1 MSRLPPFIVGL
12 TGGIGSGKTTVCTQ
26 FAELGVE
33 VIDADQISRQV
44 VQPGSP
50 ALQQLRDW
58 FGADV
63 LLPDGSL
70 NRSWLRSLIF
80 KDATARQRVESLLH
94 PLIRHCILEHI
105 HRSQS
110 RWLILAAPLLLE
122 SNAYD
127 FVDRILVVD
136 VDEAMQISRTCSR
149 DQCKEEQ
156 VRRIMALQLS
166 RSERLQRA
174 DDVIHNDDDFGA
186 LRQQVRACFELYQRL
201 ADERHH
207 AISAH

>member
-12 TGGIGSGKTTVCTQ
+12 TGGIGSGKTTVCAQ

-33 VIDADQISRQV
+33 VIDADHISRQV
-44 VQPGSP
+44 VEPGSP

-58 FGADV
+58 FGADS

-70 NRSWLRSLIF
+70 NRSWLRTLIF
-80 KDATARQRVESLLH
+80 KDAAARERVESLLH
-94 PLIRHCILEHI
+94 PLIRSSILGHI
-105 HRSQS
+105 HRTQS

-122 SNAYD
+122 SSAYD

-136 VDEAMQISRTCSR
+136 VDEAVQIARTRSR
-149 DQCKEEQ
+149 DQCSEEQ

-166 RSERLQRA
+166 RNERLRRA
-174 DDVIHNDDDFGA
+174 DDVIHNDGDIGA
-186 LRQQVRACFELYQRL
+186 LRQQVRACFDLYQRL

-207 AISAH
+207 AINAL